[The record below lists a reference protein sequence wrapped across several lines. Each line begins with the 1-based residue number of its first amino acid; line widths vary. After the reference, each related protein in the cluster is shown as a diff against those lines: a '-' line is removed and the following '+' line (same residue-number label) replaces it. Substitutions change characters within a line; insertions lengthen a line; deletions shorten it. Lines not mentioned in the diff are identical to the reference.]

1 MIETDK
7 LIYIQMQKTGCT
19 RIGEII
25 TQLCGGRSVGRK
37 HGTFLQKPDKFVI
50 GSIRNPW
57 AWYVSLWAF
66 GCEGRG
72 GVFSWLKDNPDWQR
86 VYADVYN
93 PFYFQEWLR
102 MIYSDKHLNQ
112 MQNGYNQFSLAPH
125 VGLMTWRYAY
135 LYLAGVDV
143 NFVPDFD
150 HYDQFV
156 EYEIRF
162 NMVDRFVRL
171 ENAPGTNLASSISFA
186 LSISGYQ
193 VNRFDLIGLCQ
204 IKNNTSSHLPYQ
216 KYYDRASREL
226 VREHE
231 RLIVEKFGYSFD

>member
-25 TQLCGGRSVGRK
+25 TQLCGGQSVGRK
-37 HGTFLQKPDKFVI
+37 HGTLLKKPGKFVI

-72 GVFSWLKDNPDWQR
+72 GVFSWLKDDPEWQWVYSDVNNPLLFRQ
-86 VYADVYN
+86 
-93 PFYFQEWLR
+93 WLA
-102 MIYSDKHLNQ
+102 MIYSDKYLNQ

-135 LYLAGVDV
+135 LYLAGIDIDLVPHFVD
-143 NFVPDFD
+143 
-150 HYDQFV
+150 YDQFI
-156 EYEIRF
+156 EYEQQYNI
-162 NMVDRFVRL
+162 VDRFIKL
-171 ENAPGTNLASSISFA
+171 EALESTLFA
-186 LSISGYQ
+186 A
-193 VNRFDLIGLCQ
+193 LIRAGHDIEFFKLILLCQ
-204 IKNNTSSHLPYQ
+204 EKINVSKHLPYQ
-216 KYYDRASREL
+216 EYYDRASREL
-226 VREHE
+226 IREHE
-231 RLIVEKFGYSFD
+231 RLIVDRFGYNFDE